1 MPNAILTHLRSLK
14 PLSKKSCPVCYCK
27 SLYENVQDLLDLQYG
42 EQEQEMNLVG
52 HVGVDQTADH
62 AEATSGRQLS
72 SQAVN

>member
-1 MPNAILTHLRSLK
+1 MLNAILTHLRSLN
-14 PLSKKSCPVCYCK
+14 PLSKKSFCYCK

-52 HVGVDQTADH
+52 HVGVDQAADH